1 MNNSKN
7 IAMRLGET
15 VKVKFAVIDPDG
27 SPSDLSGATAV
38 FAISDGVLTDKAVSI
53 ADNVCT
59 VTILPSDIDE
69 VGTYQFEFR
78 VRDSLGQVDSLLV
91 GDIVVAK
98 KYTTTM

>member
-15 VKVKFAVIDPDG
+15 VKVKFTVVDPDG

-38 FAISDGVLTDKAVSI
+38 FAISDGVLSDKAVSI
-53 ADNVCT
+53 AGNVCT